1 MNGWVLLF
9 LVGAVVLLSIAV
21 GFATIRSFRAAHALE
36 QRCIAELTRLKP
48 LLASRHLVI
57 SHLVDS
63 VPEALDPFF
72 DRRQLLDFL
81 GAAAEDLKCIDAS
94 APDPARLGRFEA
106 SEQDLCLELHS
117 LLRALEKTDYPTQ
130 LRSLQS
136 CMEAFDAK
144 SDELADGLATYNA
157 AAITFWTFCRASPI
171 TRKSRECGFRSLDI
185 LPTASSKFDDSS
197 ISGDRVAS

>member
-1 MNGWVLLF
+1 
-9 LVGAVVLLSIAV
+9 
-21 GFATIRSFRAAHALE
+21 
-36 QRCIAELTRLKP
+36 LTRLKP

-63 VPEALDPFF
+63 VPEVLDPLF
-72 DRRQLLDFL
+72 DRRQLLDSL
-81 GAAAEDLKCIDAS
+81 EAASDELKCIDAS
-94 APDPARLGRFEA
+94 APDAARLGRFEA
-106 SEQDLCLELHS
+106 KEQDLCLELNS
-117 LLRALEKTDYPTQ
+117 LLRALEATDYPTQ

-136 CMEAFDAK
+136 CMKAFDTK

-157 AAITFWTFCRASPI
+157 AAFTFSTFCRSSPI

-185 LPTASSKFDDSS
+185 LPTASSRFDDSS